1 MSPLID
7 IRVVRAK
14 TVSISAEKRQ
24 DHESKRRR
32 IESSNGPDIRNAAG
46 PSAALGLSGSSQSVV
61 NDFAAKADS
70 IGFGAPQTDQS
81 RSNAPAAAQALAGSN
96 RDVVANRAAIRL
108 ANMSAAEMLKAELGG
123 LMPVKPSASAS
134 ISTNAA
140 AEVQAVS
147 KPVPEPSLDDFELP
161 GLGNTGSQMLDSV
174 GECSVP
180 EEAAEATS
188 PDVSFASST
197 SVKRKHSVVEAEDA
211 EIDAEEN
218 MIVDEDQ
225 NSGEDEEPSY
235 ALVVRADGSVEQPD
249 NVK

>member
-1 MSPLID
+1 
-7 IRVVRAK
+7 
-14 TVSISAEKRQ
+14 
-24 DHESKRRR
+24 
-32 IESSNGPDIRNAAG
+32 
-46 PSAALGLSGSSQSVV
+46 
-61 NDFAAKADS
+61 
-70 IGFGAPQTDQS
+70 
-81 RSNAPAAAQALAGSN
+81 
-96 RDVVANRAAIRL
+96 
-108 ANMSAAEMLKAELGG
+108 MSAAEMLKAELGG

-140 AEVQAVS
+140 TEVQAVS

-197 SVKRKHSVVEAEDA
+197 GVKRKHSVVEAEDA

-218 MIVDEDQ
+218 VIVDEDQ

-249 NVK
+249 NVKLWEPGYKERYYQQKFGVSTSDADFRKKLTYQYAEGLAWVLHYYYQGV